1 MLGTMTG
8 KELDLS
14 KLTDDEAEHVW
25 QVVQRDFDLR
35 KKEEDRLGELKT
47 RIEREDCKREM
58 LGDWANFTQSHCI
71 RCLKAFK
78 FLVNSKRQCLDC
90 HLSICR
96 SCSRYNKKEHSW
108 VCDPC
113 HMARVLKIGT
123 LEWYH
128 KNLRMRFKRFGS
140 ANVMRSLF
148 KRLSGKHIYSS
159 DDDDDDDDAK
169 HHRYDTQSN
178 PEVHTFEFEDCCMD
192 ATDSQRYNQRKKTK
206 RCLTVDPI
214 DFGLDCDYVAKSRRY
229 SQQIPG
235 TDDIMM
241 MNLGA
246 RVSDTASVFQQF
258 LKDQRKVVDAGS
270 DAGLTPQQDDLVYSD
285 NRAFPSGCMSR
296 LSYSSCGSGSAGG
309 PRGGG
314 GSYFLAPDDDDDD
327 ESEEDDELRRAYRA
341 HLGPCDH
348 VSQESLNFPNHPPQI
363 TDLNRRMSAI
373 ESLLGHLQVTL
384 TSDQNLEAPQARDST
399 SPLSG
404 LDDVDVEEHQLRQ
417 KLNAMV
423 GDISDRS
430 LTSDEEESNR
440 SLSSQE
446 ISAVVAS
453 READKK
459 SVRVPSRPTSS
470 RSVVVPRLN
479 ELTTSHQTDRST
491 ESVENKWQEEG
502 SNSSFKGST
511 ALLFE
516 LEDKIAQAAADVQN
530 TQTQVSYI
538 ENRIAALNSGGMPL
552 EKRQKSGVLLRTR
565 RFSQHFPAS
574 QVDAFARN
582 SLYRGSLTSAVVMP
596 MTREAVMKQAS

>member
-1 MLGTMTG
+1 MLGAMTG

-14 KLTDDEAEHVW
+14 KLTDDEAKHVW

-47 RIEREDCKREM
+47 KIEREDCKREM
-58 LGDWANFTQSHCI
+58 LGERANFTQSHCI

-90 HLSICR
+90 HLSICGT
-96 SCSRYNKKEHSW
+96 CSRYNKKERGW

-128 KNLRMRFKRFGS
+128 KNVRMRFKRFGS

-148 KRLSGKHIYSS
+148 KRLSGKHTYSS
-159 DDDDDDDDAK
+159 DEDDDDDDDDDAK

-178 PEVHTFEFEDCCMD
+178 PEVHNLGFEDSCLD
-192 ATDSQRYNQRKKTK
+192 ATHSQCYDQMKKTK
-206 RCLTVDPI
+206 RRLTVDPI

-229 SQQIPG
+229 SHQIPG
-235 TDDIMM
+235 SDDIMM
-241 MNLGA
+241 MNLSV
-246 RVSDTASVFQQF
+246 RESDMASVFQQL
-258 LKDQRKVVDAGS
+258 LKDQHKVVDVGS
-270 DAGLTPQQDDLVYSD
+270 DASSTPQQDDLVFSD
-285 NRAFPSGCMSR
+285 NRAFPSRCMSR

-314 GSYFLAPDDDDDD
+314 GSYFLGPDDDD
-327 ESEEDDELRRAYRA
+327 SEEDHELRLAYPVYRA

-348 VSQESLNFPNHPPQI
+348 LSQESLNYPNHPPQI

-373 ESLLGHLQVTL
+373 ESLLSRLQVTL
-384 TSDQNLEAPQARDST
+384 TPDQHLEAPQARDGA

-404 LDDVDVEEHQLRQ
+404 LEDADIVEHQLRQ
-417 KLNAMV
+417 KLMAMA
-423 GDISDRS
+423 GDISDHS
-430 LTSDEEESNR
+430 LTSDEDESNR
-440 SLSSQE
+440 SVSSQE
-446 ISAVVAS
+446 S

-459 SVRVPSRPTSS
+459 STSVPSRPTSS
-470 RSVVVPRLN
+470 RSVVAPRLN
-479 ELTTSHQTDRST
+479 ELTTSQKTDRST
-491 ESVENKWQEEG
+491 ESLEKGQEEG
-502 SNSSFKGST
+502 SKSSVKGST

-538 ENRIAALNSGGMPL
+538 ENRIAALNSGGMSP

-565 RFSQHFPAS
+565 RLSQYFPARS
-574 QVDAFARN
+574 GNETGLMRRRL
-582 SLYRGSLTSAVVMP
+582 SLM
-596 MTREAVMKQAS
+596 